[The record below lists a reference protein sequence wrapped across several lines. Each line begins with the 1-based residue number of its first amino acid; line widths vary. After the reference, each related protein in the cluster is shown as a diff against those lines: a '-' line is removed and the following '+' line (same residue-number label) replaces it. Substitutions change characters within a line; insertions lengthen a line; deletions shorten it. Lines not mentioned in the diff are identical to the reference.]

1 MFFPVDSA
9 EEIIDGGDVIRKYGY
24 QMTLTDEKLATMKT
38 ELLGLLKERSVLLGE
53 ITLASGEKSD
63 FYVDSKLTTLHPRG
77 AHLVGRLGWALIT
90 RYAAQHKVV
99 INAVGGLTFG
109 ADPIALSTGLASMKD
124 DDQKSLEV
132 FSVRKSPK
140 EHGRCRLI
148 EGNLH
153 EGDVAVVVDDVI
165 TTGGSTLKAIR
176 AVTEAGAKV
185 AFVIALVDRNEGG
198 KENIEQEG
206 YSVFSILTR
215 DELEGN
221 SSGSD
226 QEINS

>member
-1 MFFPVDSA
+1 MKA
-9 EEIIDGGDVIRKYGY
+9 ELV
-24 QMTLTDEKLATMKT
+24 
-38 ELLGLLKERSVLLGE
+38 ELLKDRSVLLGE

-77 AHLVGRLGWALIT
+77 AHLVGHLGWDLIKRQAT
-90 RYAAQHKVV
+90 HKKVG
-99 INAVGGLTFG
+99 INAIGGLTFG
-109 ADPIALSTGLASMKD
+109 ADPIALSIGLASMQD
-124 DDQKSLEV
+124 DGQETLEV

-165 TTGGSTLKAIR
+165 TTGGSTLKAIH

-198 KENIEQEG
+198 KDNIEKEG
-206 YSVFSILTR
+206 FSVFSILTR
-215 DELEGN
+215 DELESN
-221 SSGSD
+221 SSDAD
-226 QEINS
+226 QGINSEVAGTY

>member
-1 MFFPVDSA
+1 
-9 EEIIDGGDVIRKYGY
+9 
-24 QMTLTDEKLATMKT
+24 MKS
-38 ELLGLLKERSVLLGE
+38 ELVKLLKERSILLGE
-53 ITLASGEKSD
+53 ITLASGEKSN

-77 AHLVGRLGWALIT
+77 AHLVGRLGWDVIE
-90 RYAAQHKVV
+90 RYASEHKTG

-109 ADPIALSTGLASMKD
+109 ADPIALSIGLASMQD
-124 DDQKSLEV
+124 DDQRALEV

-140 EHGRCRLI
+140 AHGRCRLI
-148 EGNLH
+148 EGNLQ

-165 TTGGSTLKAIR
+165 TTGGSTLKAIH

-198 KENIEQEG
+198 KDNIEKEG

-215 DELEGN
+215 DELEN
-221 SSGSD
+221 RSSDAD
-226 QEINS
+226 QGISSEVAGAH